1 MKKYGFIVI
10 LFFIFFGCAERNA
23 YSKKDTDT
31 IEVTA
36 IGEGKDK
43 DTALDDAFKNAVR
56 NAFGTLVYNEDTIN
70 NRRLI
75 EEKLLIYSKG
85 YIENYKEIEAN
96 FIGQTV
102 FVKITALVS
111 TTKIKTA
118 AKEFNKT
125 PDSRIEE
132 SHDIVADFKKLKS
145 TQDKLTEGAQLMDKF
160 IGKHET
166 FFERAYRV
174 KLIGYKID
182 NMSAKK
188 IDWHYLVDISLN
200 EIFWNQYKE
209 ILSAL
214 YIKQN
219 DKPSIDVTGNDSAD
233 AILTKIDNLLW
244 GKFSKEGR
252 QKRDDAY
259 YDSISSDEWRKARKK
274 ARERELG
281 IISTK
286 KVTIRNASDCS
297 GKSDKIYVIPEVI
310 PDVPTVWLYL
320 SENEILGW
328 LKENTIRI
336 NTDASNYSRWL
347 AGIVTEE
354 KLIYSKDGSKNI
366 RFECSGIF
374 NEDIVIKIPMQSKN
388 VDEVKEFIKMN
399 IPFKRTRSSN

>member
-1 MKKYGFIVI
+1 MKKYSFIVI
-10 LFFIFFGCAERNA
+10 LFFIIFGCAESRT

-56 NAFGTLVYNEDTIN
+56 NAFGTVVYNEDTIN

-85 YIENYKEIEAN
+85 YIENYTEVETR

-111 TTKIKTA
+111 VTKIKTVA
-118 AKEFNKT
+118 NEFNKT
-125 PDSRIEE
+125 SASRIEE
-132 SHDIVADFKKLKS
+132 SNDIVADLKKLKS

-160 IGKHET
+160 IGRHET

-174 KLIGYKID
+174 KLMGYKID
-182 NMSAKK
+182 NMSAKEV
-188 IDWHYLVDISLN
+188 DWHYLVEISLN
-200 EIFWNQYKE
+200 EIFWNQYRE

-219 DKPSIDVTGNDSAD
+219 DKPAVDVTGNDSVD
-233 AILTKIDNLLW
+233 AVLTKIDNLLW

-252 QKRDDAY
+252 QKRDEAY
-259 YDSISSDEWRKARKK
+259 YDSISSDEWRKGRKK
-274 ARERELG
+274 AKDRELG

-286 KVTIRNASDCS
+286 KVTIRDASDCT
-297 GKSDKIYVIPEVI
+297 GKADKIYVIPEVI

-328 LKENTIRI
+328 LKGNTIRI

-347 AGIVTEE
+347 AEIVTEE

-366 RFECSGIF
+366 KFECSGTF
-374 NEDIVIKIPMQSKN
+374 NENIVIKIPMQSKN
-388 VDEVKEFIKMN
+388 IDEVKEFIKMN
-399 IPFKRTRSSN
+399 IPIKRTRSSK